1 MKKLLLVFLMVG
13 LITCLLVSCSVAP
26 PTEGEG
32 EGEGEGE
39 EEVGRVVM
47 VEAFTQ
53 ANCANCAVVEPIL
66 EQLAGEYGRSGLEIV
81 LVEERAY
88 GIYSLDEI
96 RDRYEWYIPSS
107 ADRGTPNILF
117 NGLNQKIPGTS
128 TYVTIKGKINLEL
141 AKDAKIKITA
151 TRNSDSTA
159 ATTISGTIKN
169 ISSSTLD
176 SLVINGMTFKDR
188 GETGLK
194 YSVTDI
200 LEEQKETVAT
210 LEPESTH
217 NFSFTLPADISWDI
231 NNIHGVIFVQ
241 DTNSSK
247 KEILQ
252 AFYVD

>member
-1 MKKLLLVFLMVG
+1 MKRLLLIFLMVG
-13 LITCLLVSCSVAP
+13 LIACLLIGCNVVP

-39 EEVGRVVM
+39 EEVSRVVM

-53 ANCANCAVVEPIL
+53 SGCANCAIVEPIL
-66 EQLAGEYGRSGLEIV
+66 EQLAEEYERSEVV

-88 GIYSLDEI
+88 GLYRLDEI
-96 RDRYEWYIPSS
+96 FDRYEWYLPNKD
-107 ADRGTPNILF
+107 DRDTPNIFF
-117 NGLNQKIPGTS
+117 NGFNTTHIHGVS
-128 TYVTIKGKINLEL
+128 TYAAIKSKIVLEL
-141 AKDAKIKITA
+141 GRDTEIKITA
-151 TRNSDSTA
+151 SKNSDSTT
-159 ATTISGTIKN
+159 TTISGSIKN

-176 SLVINGMTFKDR
+176 NLVINGMTFKDR
-188 GETGLK
+188 GQTGLK

-200 LEEQKETVAT
+200 LEEQKETVTT
-210 LEPESTH
+210 LEPGSTH
-217 NFSFTLPADISWDI
+217 TFSFTLPDINWDL

>member
-1 MKKLLLVFLMVG
+1 MKRLLLIFLMVG
-13 LITCLLVSCSVAP
+13 LIACLLVGCSGVIP
-26 PTEGEG
+26 PPDGEEGEG
-32 EGEGEGE
+32 EGEPET
-39 EEVGRVVM
+39 VARVVL

-53 ANCANCAVVEPIL
+53 SGCASCAIVEPIL
-66 EQLAGEYGRSGLEIV
+66 EQLAEEYSRDEIV

-96 RDRYEWYIPSS
+96 RDRFEWYLPSS
-107 ADRGTPNILF
+107 SDRGTPNILF
-117 NGLNQKIPGTS
+117 NGLNQRIHGDS
-128 TYVTIKGKINLEL
+128 TYVTIKSKINLEL
-141 AKDAKIKITA
+141 GKDAKIKITA
-151 TRNSDSTA
+151 TRNSASTT
-159 ATTISGTIKN
+159 TTISGTITN

-176 SLVINGMTFKDR
+176 NLVINGMTFKDR
-188 GETGLK
+188 GQTGLK

-200 LEEQKETVAT
+200 LEEQKETVTT
-210 LEPESTH
+210 LEPGSTH
-217 NFSFTLPADISWDI
+217 TFSFTLPDINWDL